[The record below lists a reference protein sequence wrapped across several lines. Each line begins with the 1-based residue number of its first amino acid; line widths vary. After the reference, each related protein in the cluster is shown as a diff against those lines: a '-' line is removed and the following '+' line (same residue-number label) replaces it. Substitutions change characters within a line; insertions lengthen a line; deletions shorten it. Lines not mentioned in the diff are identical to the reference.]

1 MTHLEGAR
9 HSGHAVAALA
19 IAVAL
24 LLLLLPAVAAASAAT
39 PTVTIVGPG
48 YMSQDPPPTEP
59 VAVLDDAWV
68 QLYLDDGGW
77 GADRVRFSND
87 GGSTWDEGQAFQE
100 YLSWSLFYDVDIP
113 FDGLKTVTAQ
123 FSADGGATWGPTASA
138 TTLID
143 EQSPVLSVPDG
154 YWNNHYAYRLSARDQ
169 IGLSGVQRL
178 WYRVDAG
185 ELVEVTNTAPLGTAL
200 PLKTSF
206 SLPGETG
213 TAHSID
219 YLAAD
224 YAGNYSGLRKAVRVK
239 ANVKKND
246 IGLVSMSAYVV
257 IDRTA
262 PIVNARGAVGSWQRG
277 PVVVR
282 FSARD
287 RGGAGLAYIQYSVT
301 RAGAK
306 KPGAW
311 TTGNSA
317 IVTRPGKSRV
327 WYRALDAAQ
336 PKGNASAAR
345 SVLVKVL

>member
-9 HSGHAVAALA
+9 HGGLAVAALA
-19 IAVAL
+19 IAVAVF
-24 LLLLLPAVAAASAAT
+24 LLLLPAVAGASAAT

-48 YMSQDPPPTEP
+48 YMSQDPPPTDP
-59 VAVLDDAWV
+59 APVLDTDWV
-68 QLYLDDGGW
+68 LLYLDDGGF

-87 GGSTWDEGQAFQE
+87 GGATWDEGQAFQE
-100 YLSWSLFYDVDIP
+100 YLSWSLFYDVDLP
-113 FDGLKTVTAQ
+113 FDGPKTVTAQ
-123 FSADGGATWGPTASA
+123 FSADGGTTWGPTASA

-143 EQSPVLSVPDG
+143 EQSPVLSVPQG
-154 YWNNHYAYRLSARDQ
+154 YWNNHYAYRMSARDQ

-185 ELVEVTNTAPLGTAL
+185 ALVEVTNSAPLGTAL

-206 SLPGETG
+206 TLPGETG

-219 YLAAD
+219 FSAMD
-224 YAGNYSGLRKAVRVK
+224 YAGNYSGLRKAVRAK
-239 ANVKKND
+239 AIAKKYD
-246 IGLVSMSAYVV
+246 SGVLSMSAYVV

-262 PIVNARGAVGSWQRG
+262 PVVKARGANGSWQRG
-277 PVVVR
+277 PVVVS

-287 RGGAGLAYIQYSVT
+287 RGGAGLARIQYSVT
-301 RAGAK
+301 RAGSK

-311 TTGNSA
+311 TTGNYA
-317 IVTRPGKSRV
+317 IVTRHGKSRV
-327 WYRALDAAQ
+327 WYRAVDDAQ

-345 SVLVKVL
+345 SVLVKVR